1 VSSTYTER
9 INFIQKSLGKGQV
22 SRDGND
28 ISISCP
34 HCKEHLKKKL
44 AINLENW
51 KFHCWVCD
59 AKGNSLVPL
68 LRKFSSNENLAY
80 YRAHFLNDKIFAADL
95 EFVEEQAVKLPDG
108 FLPIVLANLKHPD
121 VKAAMRYLCAR
132 NITEHEMWKFKIGI
146 TVSDEK
152 FARRII
158 FPSLNADYEE
168 NYFVGRS
175 IDKNARIRYMN
186 AINDKT
192 SIIFNDY
199 AIDWDKKIYLTE
211 GIFDFIALKENGTCM
226 LGSSLSESSLLFKKL
241 VANES
246 DIVLCLDNDMV
257 KKTARTADLL
267 TSYGC
272 KVEVM
277 DTSSAK
283 DIAEMTNEQLD
294 IAKETIKEW
303 SPKTSFLYKIST
315 IKSGSMF

>member
-1 VSSTYTER
+1 MSSTYTER
-9 INFIQKSLGKGQV
+9 INFIQKSLGKGNI

-28 ISISCP
+28 ITISCP
-34 HCKEHLKKKL
+34 HCKEQSKKKL
-44 AINLENW
+44 AINLDNW

-68 LRKFSSNENLAY
+68 LRKFSSSENLSY
-80 YRAHFLNDKIFAADL
+80 YRAHFLHDKILTADL
-95 EFVEEQAVKLPDG
+95 IDIEEQAVKLPEG
-108 FLPIVLANLKHPD
+108 FLPIVLANDRHPD
-121 VKAAMRYLCAR
+121 VKAAMRYLTSR
-132 NITEHEMWKFKIGI
+132 RITEEELWKFKVGI
-146 TVSDEK
+146 TTSDEK
-152 FARRII
+152 FARRVI
-158 FPSLNADYEE
+158 FPSLNSDYEE

-175 IDKNARIRYMN
+175 IDKTARIRYMN

-192 SIIFNDY
+192 SIVFNDCD
-199 AIDWDKKIYLTE
+199 IDWDKKIFLTE

-246 DIVLCLDNDMV
+246 DVVLCLDNDMV

-283 DIAEMTNEQLD
+283 DIAEMSNEQLQ
-294 IAKETIKEW
+294 IAKSTIKEW
-303 SPKTSFLYKIST
+303 SPKSSFLYKIST
-315 IKSGSMF
+315 IKSGTMF